1 MGRRPLHDLTGPV
14 RALPAWVLRRR
25 GTTGQLSPRSWLL
38 DIGLA
43 AGLALVAILS
53 HDQSDQPDLRP
64 LDGPGGVPVPPGFPL
79 RLQG

>member
-25 GTTGQLSPRSWLL
+25 GTAGQLSPRSWLL

-53 HDQSDQPDLRP
+53 YLVLVGEIKRVELTTPSAA
-64 LDGPGGVPVPPGFPL
+64 
-79 RLQG
+79 